1 MARSKISKFFFIF
14 FLGLAVIAMIG
25 FGTGSMISSSTS
37 ASIAEVGDADVSS
50 EDYFRGIQ
58 NEISSV
64 SQQLGQSLSIDQ
76 ALLFGLDRTV
86 LQRLVTQA
94 AYENETIQFEVSV
107 NDESVRDTLVATTGF
122 QGLTGTFDKDVYEDT
137 LARSGYSP
145 KEYEALIRKDA
156 AQLILQNSV
165 AAGAN
170 LPEDATL
177 AIFDYI
183 GETRAITYTRLTAT
197 HLDSAIPAPLDS
209 ELKAYYDANPAA
221 FTQPLTRQ
229 ITYIS
234 LTPELVAET
243 LEVSDERIAEL
254 YEDRDAEYN
263 TPAKRFVE
271 RIVLGNME
279 DATAARARIDADE
292 LTFDALAIERGL
304 ALADLDLG
312 DVTKRDLSTD
322 AAALLFGT
330 EEPGIYGPVNTD
342 IGPALFRLNAALSA
356 QQIPLEAVRDEL
368 QNSIAINDA
377 GAIIAEVANEVVDLI
392 AGGAS
397 LEEVA
402 EETAMEL
409 GTIFLDEGSSAGIA
423 AYSAFR
429 EEATAAEIGE
439 ERDIVDLEDGGVFAL
454 RIDEIHEAF
463 VKPMDEVADAVLEGQ
478 QALKTQELVLARA
491 TKLTNAVNNS
501 SAELNSFT
509 YAYSLKIENASDVTR
524 ISNIPDLP
532 AGLIDAVFGLKV
544 GEATML
550 EDFEGAI
557 VIELNTVEPFD
568 ATAENAVAV
577 LEQVTLQQSE
587 LVARDLLV
595 YYGQAL
601 VNQAAPTVNQTRID
615 SLHLQLQ

>member
-1 MARSKISKFFFIF
+1 MARSKISKIF
-14 FLGLAVIAMIG
+14 FMFVLALAVLAMVG
-25 FGTGSMISSSTS
+25 FGLGGMLSPSTT
-37 ASIAEVGDADVSS
+37 ASIASVGDAEVSS
-50 EDYFRGIQ
+50 DDYFRGVQ
-58 NEISSV
+58 NEIQSV
-64 SQQLGQSLSIDQ
+64 SRQLGQPLSIDQ

-94 AYENETIQFEVSV
+94 AYENEAMQLEVSV
-107 NDESVRDTLVATTGF
+107 SDETVRNSLLETPGF
-122 QGLTGTFDKDVYEDT
+122 QGLSGTFDKDVYEDT

-156 AQLILQNSV
+156 AQVVIQNSI

-170 LPEDATL
+170 LPADATL

-183 GETRAITYTRLTAT
+183 GENRAITYTRLTAT
-197 HLDSAIPAPLDS
+197 HLADPIPAPLDS

-229 ITYIS
+229 IAYIS

-243 LEVSDERIAEL
+243 LEVSDERITEL
-254 YEDRDAEYN
+254 YEERDAEYN

-271 RIVLGNME
+271 RIVLGTMD
-279 DATAARARIDADE
+279 DATAARARIDAGE
-292 LTFDALAIERGL
+292 LTFDALATERGL
-304 ALADLDLG
+304 ALLDIDLG
-312 DVTKRDLSTD
+312 DVTAGDLSKD

-330 EEPGIYGPVNTD
+330 EEPGIYGPVNTN
-342 IGPALFRLNAALSA
+342 IGPALFRLNAAIAA
-356 QQIPLEAVRDEL
+356 QQIPLDAVRDEL
-368 QNSIAINDA
+368 QNSIAIDDA

-402 EETAMEL
+402 AETAMEL
-409 GTIFLDEGSSAGIA
+409 GTIYLDEGSSAGIA

-439 ERDIVDLEDGGVFAL
+439 ERDIVDLEDGGIFAL
-454 RIDEIHEAF
+454 RIDNIMEAF
-463 VKPMDEVADAVLEGQ
+463 VKPMDQVADAVLEGQ
-478 QALKTQELVLARA
+478 QAEKTQELVLARA
-491 TKLTNAVNNS
+491 SKLANAVNNS
-501 SAELNSFT
+501 SANLSNFTFT
-509 YAYSLKIENASDVTR
+509 YSLQIEKASDVTR

-532 AGLIDAVFGLKV
+532 AGLIDAVFALKV
-544 GEATML
+544 GEAVMV
-550 EDFEGAI
+550 EDFDGAV
-557 VIELNTVEPFD
+557 VIELNSVESFD
-568 ATAENAVAV
+568 PDNENAVAV
-577 LEQVTLQQSE
+577 LEQVGLQQSE
-587 LVARDLLV
+587 LVARDLIV

-601 VNQAAPTVNQTRID
+601 VNQAAPTVNQARID